1 MHCGFGSFSSTG
13 RYRNASGIFAVA
25 AVLFFGGCAFTTGHV
40 DLSYQPSTDVT
51 KVAEAESPP
60 VAVQIIDKRPTKTVG
75 QKINGFGMKTADI
88 VADTD
93 VPQTIKDAFETELTN
108 RGFTDGPNGNQVVVT
123 LDNLQN
129 SFTVGFFSG
138 EATSTA
144 GMDVAIKNV
153 KGASIFDKYFTGQS
167 KDWIE
172 LATPENAQK
181 MLDGALK
188 DAIGKVFAD
197 QDFLDALKKP

>member
-1 MHCGFGSFSSTG
+1 MGFGFRSLCFAR
-13 RYRNASGIFAVA
+13 RYHSANIIIALA
-25 AVLFFGGCAFTTGHV
+25 AALFLAGCAFTTGHV

-51 KVAEAESPP
+51 KVAETESPP

-144 GMDVAIKNV
+144 GMDVAVKNA
-153 KGASIFDKYFTGQS
+153 KGANVFDKYFTGQS

-181 MLDGALK
+181 MLNGAIK

-197 QDFLDALKKP
+197 QDFLDTLKKP